1 MHDLISVINP
11 SADIIALAEMTRAY
25 ISASRATKT
34 VKGYQS
40 DWNDFSQWTIA
51 RALSTLPAEPST
63 VAMYLS
69 DSSTRLAVSTLSRR
83 LASITAMHKDAGY
96 LDSPARHPLVRATFK
111 GIRRVIGV
119 AQDVK
124 APILKDDLAR
134 IVASCPDTLAGL
146 RDKALLL
153 ISFAA
158 ALRRSES
165 SALRCEDVIQATSG
179 VNMAPGLV
187 LTIRRSKTDQEAK
200 GRQLGIAR
208 GAHVET
214 CPVRAIELWQ
224 QASGVR
230 TGNLFRAIDQV
241 GRISE
246 SGLHPDSIGFIIK
259 RCAARAGYSIEE
271 LKKCAGHSLR
281 SGHVSQSTLDEVPDN
296 IVQSRTGHKSAKML
310 DVYRRR
316 VNLFPKHPAAGLG
329 L

>member
-208 GAHVET
+208 G
-214 CPVRAIELWQ
+214 PAIC
-224 QASGVR
+224 SGPSIR
-230 TGNLFRAIDQV
+230 SDEFQ
-241 GRISE
+241 S
-246 SGLHPDSIGFIIK
+246 PDSI
-259 RCAARAGYSIEE
+259 RTASV
-271 LKKCAGHSLR
+271 SL
-281 SGHVSQSTLDEVPDN
+281 SSDVQHGLVT
-296 IVQSRTGHKSAKML
+296 QSR
-310 DVYRRR
+310 
-316 VNLFPKHPAAGLG
+316 N
-329 L
+329 